1 MKKKKYMKKVKPKK
15 SAIEYIGERI
25 KVQLDAK
32 TILFVRSKQAL
43 KMWLSKYPG
52 AKVIA

>member
-1 MKKKKYMKKVKPKK
+1 MKKVNLKH
-15 SAIEYIGERI
+15 SAIEYIGKRI

-43 KMWLSKYPG
+43 KMWLTKYPG
-52 AKVIA
+52 AKVVA